1 VADSG
6 QPLRVLCL
14 EDSLPDAEL
23 ISATLSR
30 SGYELDFDVAE
41 DRAAF
46 ERLLAGDP
54 YDVILA
60 DFALPAFNAHGALR
74 LAKAAWP
81 GTPFICVS
89 GTIGEEATVELLKHG
104 ADDCVLKDRLAR
116 LPFAVQRAIDDSA
129 HRHTLAESEARLR
142 MLLAHAPVVLFAVD
156 RTGLVTF
163 VDGAALSALG
173 ITPAQAVGQSAYDFF
188 PEQRVIR
195 EGIEQALAGETFVTV
210 VDIADTSFDVRVT
223 PLPEHEGTPA
233 GVIGVA
239 MDITERRQ
247 AAEALRLS
255 AARLRRTVEGAVEAM
270 GAMITAR
277 DPYTAGH
284 EKRVTELAVAIAGE
298 MGRDEAAIEGLRLAG
313 LVHDIGKL
321 TVPAEILN
329 KPALLSPIEFE
340 LIKSHAA
347 AAHDMLK
354 PIDFEFPVADIV
366 AQHHERQD
374 GSGYPAGLR
383 GDEILPEARILALA
397 DVVEAMASHRPYRS
411 ALGIEAALA
420 EVRSGAGTRYEE
432 AAVAACE
439 RVFAQGFKF
448 SAW

>member
-1 VADSG
+1 MAVGG

-14 EDSLPDAEL
+14 EDSAPDAEL
-23 ISATLSR
+23 MSATLTR
-30 SGYELDFDVAE
+30 AGYELDLDVAE

-46 ERLLAGDP
+46 EQLLAGDP
-54 YDVILA
+54 YDIILA
-60 DFALPAFNAHGALR
+60 DFALPAFNAHGALE
-74 LAKAAWP
+74 LAKVACP

-116 LPFAVQRAIDDSA
+116 LPFAVQRALDNRA

-142 MLLAHAPVVLFAVD
+142 MLLAHAPVVVFAVD
-156 RTGLVTF
+156 HSGVVTF
-163 VDGAALSALG
+163 AGGTALAALGL
-173 ITPAQAVGQSAYDFF
+173 TPAQVVGRPANDVF
-188 PEQRVIR
+188 PERPVIR
-195 EGIEQALAGETFVTV
+195 QSIERALAGEAFATVT
-210 VDIADTSFDVRVT
+210 DIAGMSLDVRLT
-223 PLPEHEGTPA
+223 PLPGHEGAPA

-247 AAEALRLS
+247 AVEDLRLS

-270 GAMITAR
+270 GAMIAAR

-284 EKRVTELAVAIAGE
+284 EKRVTQLAVAIAGE
-298 MGRDEAAIEGLRLAG
+298 MGCNEAAIEGLRLAG
-313 LVHDIGKL
+313 LVHDVGKL

-329 KPALLSPIEFE
+329 KPSLLSPIEFE
-340 LIKSHAA
+340 LIKDHAA
-347 AAHDMLK
+347 AAHAILA
-354 PIDFEFPVADIV
+354 PIDFEYPVADIV

-374 GSGYPAGLR
+374 GSGYPAGLKD
-383 GDEILPEARILALA
+383 DEMLPEARILAIA
-397 DVVEAMASHRPYRS
+397 DVVEAMASHRPYRA
-411 ALGIEAALA
+411 ALGLEAALA

-439 RVFAQGFKF
+439 RVFARGFVF
-448 SAW
+448 AEW